1 MKKSAPPGPA
11 MAKARTESAK
21 AFLNSIERRLHR
33 TLGLTPKMVAAID
46 QWATDKKVSRHEA
59 MGLLIKLGLAGGQP
73 RQKTNK
79 KAASRAREMADQEID
94 RLGNSSLPA
103 EERERR
109 KRRLTK
115 GPSEFREMRGDILP
129 KTKRRNPG

>member
-11 MAKARTESAK
+11 MAKAPTESAK
-21 AFLNSIERRLHR
+21 AFLDSIERRLHR
-33 TLGLTPKMVAAID
+33 TLSLTPKMIAAID
-46 QWATDKKVSRHEA
+46 QWATDKKVSRHQA
-59 MGLLIKLGLAGGQP
+59 MGLLIELGLAGAQP

-79 KAASRAREMADQEID
+79 KAASKAREMAGQEID

-109 KRRLTK
+109 KRRL
-115 GPSEFREMRGDILP
+115 
-129 KTKRRNPG
+129 